1 MVLSFGSN
9 GVSPNEHA
17 WPVIDTDIH
26 PLPDLDR
33 VPEFLPRHWRRR
45 FQEGSQGP
53 GGLGFWNPHGLRRP
67 DTVAPDGTSLYTSA
81 PHLGRY
87 FLDVYGIEYGI
98 INNDYIGVAL
108 SPEPDYGAAMVSAMN
123 DVLIH
128 DWLDQEPRLRLSLV
142 VSPVDIDLAVKEIHR
157 LGDHPGVVQVLMP
170 GGAQKPYGQRY
181 YHPIYAA
188 AVEHNLPVALHPS
201 PSGAGI
207 TGPTTAAGFPTSY
220 FEWHTGLSAL
230 YITHVISLIS
240 EGVFQKFPTLK
251 FVLLEGGVS
260 WLPPLLWRLDKN
272 WKALRQTVPWVDR
285 LPSEIAAE
293 HILLSTQPIEEPYRK
308 EHLHQILGM
317 FPAKKMLMF
326 STDYP
331 HWDGDTP
338 DFAGRTLPESLRHR
352 VLSETARELYNL
364 PVSPSRATR
373 AEAAAVSGIHA

>member
-1 MVLSFGSN
+1 MKASFGSN
-9 GVSPNEHA
+9 GISPNEHA

-26 PLPDLDR
+26 PLFDLAR
-33 VPEFLPRHWRRR
+33 VPEYLPQPWRRR
-45 FQEGSQGP
+45 FAEGSQGP
-53 GGLGFWNPHGLRRP
+53 GGFGFWNPHGLRRP
-67 DTVAPDGTSLYTSA
+67 DTLAPDGTWNWAS
-81 PHLGRY
+81 PQHLGRY

-123 DVLIH
+123 DIWVNE
-128 DWLDQEPRLRLSLV
+128 WLPIDARLRLSLV
-142 VSPVDIDLAVKEIHR
+142 VSPVDIDHAVREIHR
-157 LGDHPGVVQVLMP
+157 LGDHPGVAQILMP

-188 AVEHNLPVALHPS
+188 AVEHNLPVAIHPS

-207 TGPTTAAGFPTSY
+207 TGPTTAAGYPTSY

-230 YITHVISLIS
+230 YVTHAISLIS

-285 LPSEIAAE
+285 LPSEIAAD
-293 HILLSTQPIEEPYRK
+293 HLLLSTQPIEEPYHK
-308 EHLHQILGM
+308 EQLHQILAM
-317 FPAKKMLMF
+317 FPAEKMLMF

-338 DFAGRTLPESLRHR
+338 DFAGRSLPAHLRPR
-352 VLSETARELYNL
+352 VLSETARELYRL
-364 PVSPSRATR
+364 PAAQAIP
-373 AEAAAVSGIHA
+373 AEAVVHA

>member
-1 MVLSFGSN
+1 MVEVPGWN
-9 GVSPNEHA
+9 GISPNEQR

-26 PLPDLDR
+26 PLFDLKD
-33 VPEFLPRHWRRR
+33 VPKYLSQPWRRR
-45 FQEGSQGP
+45 FEEGSQGP

-67 DTVAPDGTSLYTSA
+67 DTLAPDGTWIWSTA
-81 PHLGRY
+81 EHLGRY

-123 DVLIH
+123 DVWINE
-128 DWLDQEPRLRLSLV
+128 WLPVDSRLRLSLV
-142 VSPVDIDLAVKEIHR
+142 VSPVDIDHAVKEIHR
-157 LGDHPGVVQVLMP
+157 LGDHPGVAQVLMP

-188 AVEHNLPVALHPS
+188 AVEHGLPVALHPS

-230 YITHVISLIS
+230 YVTHAISLIS

-272 WKALRQTVPWVDR
+272 WKALRQTIPWVDR

-293 HILLSTQPIEEPYRK
+293 HFLLSTQPIEEPYRK
-308 EHLHQILGM
+308 EHLHQILDM
-317 FPAKKMLMF
+317 FPAENMLMF

-338 DFAGRTLPESLRHR
+338 DFAGRSLPEKLRPR
-352 VLSETARELYNL
+352 VLSETARELYRL
-364 PVSPSRATR
+364 PERVSSRA
-373 AEAAAVSGIHA
+373 AEAVTAGSGHA